1 MGSDHSGMATLLG
14 VVAELLLPQ
23 GKLAEAEP
31 SARECLAAR
40 EM

>member
-1 MGSDHSGMATLLG
+1 VADLLG
-14 VVAELLLPQ
+14 AVAELLLQQ